1 MKQARKEKYERIRK
15 SGTFLKPIISIESNK
30 DMKRNFEHGS
40 KQSDTFLTSEDKKSY
55 STPTWNNSN

>member
-15 SGTFLKPIISIESNK
+15 SGTFLKPLISIESNK

-40 KQSDTFLTSEDKKSY
+40 KQSDTFAGNCSKKSCKF
-55 STPTWNNSN
+55 PLDGH